1 MHRRNTAHHTAIGL
15 QGPGDGNNSNTT
27 KMKTLIATTK
37 EREFRR
43 LRKSSVQMEERIRE
57 RRNELREAQ
66 RHIRSIDPE
75 LARMEREQVRKK
87 ASCPKI
93 QPQGSGPIINI
104 KA

>member
-1 MHRRNTAHHTAIGL
+1 
-15 QGPGDGNNSNTT
+15 
-27 KMKTLIATTK
+27 MKTLIATTK

-87 ASCPKI
+87 ASCPKY
-93 QPQGSGPIINI
+93 NR
-104 KA
+104 KALGQLSTSKPEGF